1 MPELPEVDLV
11 TRHLSKLV
19 LRKRI
24 ISARLLRPKLSP
36 FATAEEFAVRLAESR
51 ITDINRRGKHILIGL
66 DNGMTL
72 ITHLRM
78 SGRFV
83 MLPAEMPE
91 PKFSHAQ
98 FSLDNEN
105 VLHFA
110 DQRHF
115 GMMKIVETAS
125 LFESKELACLAPE
138 PFTDEFS
145 PEYLYRTLK
154 RSKRNIKE
162 MLLDQTKVC
171 GLGNI
176 YAAEALFLAKIRPTL
191 RADRISAKRSLALHG
206 AIREVLASAIAVSE
220 TVPVFPENIGG
231 NFYGEN
237 ADGDWS
243 VYGRESKPCVICEE
257 PIVRIAQGG
266 RSTFFCRKCQ
276 SR

>member
-11 TRHLSKLV
+11 TRHLNKLV
-19 LRKRI
+19 LGRRI
-24 ISARLLRPKLSP
+24 MSARLIRPRLSP
-36 FATAEEFAVRLAESR
+36 FAAAEEFAGLLSESK
-51 ITDINRRGKHILIGL
+51 IEHVHRRGKHILIDLNTGR
-66 DNGMTL
+66 TL

-98 FSLDNEN
+98 FTLDNDH

-115 GMMKIVETAS
+115 GMMKIVETDS
-125 LFESKELACLAPE
+125 LFEAKELACLAPE
-138 PFTDEFS
+138 PFSDEFTAA
-145 PEYLYRTLK
+145 YLHEQLK

-162 MLLDQTKVC
+162 TLLDQTKVC

-176 YAAEALFLAKIRPTL
+176 YAAEALFLS
-191 RADRISAKRSLALHG
+191 RISPRLAANKLSAKRADVLHG
-206 AIREVLASAIAVSE
+206 AIRDVLAESIAISE
-220 TVPVFPENIGG
+220 SVPVFPENIGG

-237 ADGDWS
+237 ADGEWR
-243 VYGRESKPCVICEE
+243 VYGREDEPCVVCEE
-257 PIVRIAQGG
+257 PIKRIPQGG

>member
-19 LRKRI
+19 LRRRI
-24 ISARLLRPKLSP
+24 MSARLIRPRLSP
-36 FATAEEFAVRLAESR
+36 FASADEFSERLAEST
-51 ITDINRRGKHILIGL
+51 IIGINRRGKHILMGL
-66 DNGMTL
+66 DNGRTL

-83 MLPAEMPE
+83 MLPLEMPE

-98 FSLDNEN
+98 FVLDNES

-138 PFTDEFS
+138 PFTAEFS
-145 PEYLYRTLK
+145 PDYLYATLK

-162 MLLDQTKVC
+162 TLLDQTKVC

-176 YAAEALFLAKIRPTL
+176 YAAEALFLAKIRPTVI
-191 RADRISAKRSLALHG
+191 ANRISAKRSLILHS
-206 AIREVLASAIAVSE
+206 AIREVLAAAITVSE
-220 TVPVFPENIGG
+220 SVPVFPENIGG

-237 ADGDWS
+237 ADGEWS
-243 VYGRESKPCVICEE
+243 VYGREGEPCVVCSE
-257 PIVRIAQGG
+257 PIVRIVQGG